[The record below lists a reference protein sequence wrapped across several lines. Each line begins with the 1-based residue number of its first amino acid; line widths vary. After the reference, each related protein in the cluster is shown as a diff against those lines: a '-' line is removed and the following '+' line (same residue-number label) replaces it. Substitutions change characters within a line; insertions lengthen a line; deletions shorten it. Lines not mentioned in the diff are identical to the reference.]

1 MEHRSISIAD
11 QIFDQLER
19 DILSGKYARGEVLS
33 ELGLSKQLGVSRTPV
48 REAIR
53 RLEQEDFLEESGRG
67 AVVVGISS
75 KDMQDMYEIRLQIEG
90 RAARRAAQNIS
101 DEQLQA
107 MRDTLD
113 LQRFYCEK
121 GGENNSDQIKN
132 LDSEFH
138 RLYYLSSGS
147 KPYFNT
153 LFDLHKRM
161 TKFRKVSLSK
171 KSRALQALEEHEA
184 IYAALAAHNPD
195 AAEEAAL
202 RHVSNARDRM
212 KDMGDTGNGK

>member
-1 MEHRSISIAD
+1 M
-11 QIFDQLER
+11 
-19 DILSGKYARGEVLS
+19 LS

-67 AVVVGISS
+67 TVVVGISG
-75 KDMQDMYEIRLQIEG
+75 KDMADMYEIRLQIEG
-90 RAARRAAQNIS
+90 LAAQRAAKNIS
-101 DEQLQA
+101 GEELQA

-121 GGENNSDQIKN
+121 GGESNSDQIKN

-138 RLYYLSSGS
+138 RLFYRSSGS

-153 LFDLHKRM
+153 LYDLHKRM
-161 TKFRKVSLSK
+161 TKFRKASLSK
-171 KSRALQALEEHEA
+171 KSRALQSLEEHEA
-184 IYAALAAHNPD
+184 IYAALAAHDPD
-195 AAEEAAL
+195 AAEKAAL
-202 RHVSNARDRM
+202 RHVCNARDRM
-212 KDMGDTGNGK
+212 RDMGDAGNGD